1 MKYTEKE
8 NTKQLDNNKE
18 QSMNN
23 IITLAFNFV
32 KFYDKDKSYKSY
44 KEYKYN
50 VIKEFESCSLE
61 VQILTLDYISDLFI
75 KEYKTNRFHDLAQTQ
90 VDNFI
95 ELWNVLKSEDAKQKF
110 AYKIDNNTIRFD
122 ENFMISQD
130 SLIYK
135 FYNNKYYDDFN
146 TKIYKNKKMS
156 TL

>member
-8 NTKQLDNNKE
+8 NFKQLDNKE
-18 QSMNN
+18 QN

-32 KFYDKDKSYKSY
+32 KFYDEETTNI
-44 KEYKYN
+44 EYKDN
-50 VIKEFESCSLE
+50 AIKEFESCSLE
-61 VQILTLDYISDLFI
+61 VQVLALDYISDLFI
-75 KEYKTNRFHDLAQTQ
+75 KEYRINRFYDLGQKH
-90 VDNFI
+90 VDNFL

-110 AYKIDNNTIRFD
+110 AYKIDNGTIRFD

-146 TKIYKNKKMS
+146 TKFYKNKKMS

>member
-1 MKYTEKE
+1 MKNTEKE
-8 NTKQLDNNKE
+8 NFKQLDNKE
-18 QSMNN
+18 QN

-32 KFYDKDKSYKSY
+32 KSYDEDKSD
-44 KEYKYN
+44 KENKDS
-50 VIKEFESCSLE
+50 VIKRFESCSLE
-61 VQILTLDYISDLFI
+61 TQILTLDYISDLFI
-75 KEYKTNRFHDLAQTQ
+75 EEYKRNKFFDLTQKQ

-95 ELWNVLKSEDAKQKF
+95 ELWNVLKTEDAKQDF
-110 AYKIDNNTIRFD
+110 AFKLDNNTIRFN
-122 ENFMISQD
+122 ENFMISED

>member
-1 MKYTEKE
+1 MNYTEKE
-8 NTKQLDNNKE
+8 NIKQLDNKE
-18 QSMNN
+18 QN
-23 IITLAFNFV
+23 IITLAFNFI
-32 KFYDKDKSYKSY
+32 KFHDEEKNH

-50 VIKEFESCSLE
+50 VIKEFKSCSLE
-61 VQILTLDYISDLFI
+61 EQILALDYNSDLFI
-75 KEYKTNRFHDLAQTQ
+75 KEYRTNRFYDLGQKH
-90 VDNFI
+90 VDNFL

-122 ENFMISQD
+122 ENFMISED

-146 TKIYKNKKMS
+146 TKINKNKKMS

>member
-8 NTKQLDNNKE
+8 NTKQLDNKKE

-23 IITLAFNFV
+23 IITLAFNFI
-32 KFYDKDKSYKSY
+32 KFHDEEKKH

-75 KEYKTNRFHDLAQTQ
+75 KEYRTNRFYDLGQKH
-90 VDNFI
+90 VNNFI
-95 ELWNVLKSEDAKQKF
+95 ELWNVLKSEDAKYEF
-110 AYKIDNNTIRFD
+110 AYKIDNNTVRFND
-122 ENFMISQD
+122 SGILQD

-135 FYNNKYYDDFN
+135 FYNNKHYEEF
-146 TKIYKNKKMS
+146 MS
-156 TL
+156 TQFSKR

>member
-8 NTKQLDNNKE
+8 NIKQLDNNKE
-18 QSMNN
+18 QN
-23 IITLAFNFV
+23 IIALAFNFV
-32 KFYDKDKSYKSY
+32 KFYDKEITNI
-44 KEYKYN
+44 EYKDN
-50 VIKEFESCSLE
+50 AIKEFESCSLE
-61 VQILTLDYISDLFI
+61 TQILTLDYISDLFI
-75 KEYKTNRFHDLAQTQ
+75 KEYRTNRFYDLGQKH
-90 VDNFI
+90 VDNFL

-110 AYKIDNNTIRFD
+110 AYKIDNGTIRFN
-122 ENFMISQD
+122 ENFMISED

>member
-8 NTKQLDNNKE
+8 NFKQLDNKE
-18 QSMNN
+18 QN
-23 IITLAFNFV
+23 IIALAFNFV
-32 KFYDKDKSYKSY
+32 KSYDEDKSD
-44 KEYKYN
+44 KENKDS
-50 VIKEFESCSLE
+50 VINRFESCSLE
-61 VQILTLDYISDLFI
+61 VQTLTLDYISDLFI
-75 KEYKTNRFHDLAQTQ
+75 EQYRTNKFFDLTQ
-90 VDNFI
+90 KQVNNFL
-95 ELWNVLKSEDAKQKF
+95 ELWNVLKSEDVKQKF

-146 TKIYKNKKMS
+146 TKINKDKKMS

>member
-1 MKYTEKE
+1 MNYTEKE

-18 QSMNN
+18 QN
-23 IITLAFNFV
+23 IIALAFNFV
-32 KFYDKDKSYKSY
+32 KFYDKETTNI
-44 KEYKYN
+44 EYKDN
-50 VIKEFESCSLE
+50 AIEEFKSCSLE
-61 VQILTLDYISDLFI
+61 VQVLALDYISDLFI
-75 KEYKTNRFHDLAQTQ
+75 KEYKTNRFYDLGQKH
-90 VDNFI
+90 VDNFL

>member
-1 MKYTEKE
+1 MKNTEKE

-18 QSMNN
+18 QN
-23 IITLAFNFV
+23 IIAVAFNFV
-32 KFYDKDKSYKSY
+32 KFHDEEKNH

-50 VIKEFESCSLE
+50 AIKEFESCSLE
-61 VQILTLDYISDLFI
+61 TQILTLDYISDLFI
-75 KEYKTNRFHDLAQTQ
+75 KEYRTNRFYDLGQKH
-90 VDNFI
+90 VDNFL

-110 AYKIDNNTIRFD
+110 AYKIDNGTIRFN
-122 ENFMISQD
+122 ENFMISED

>member
-1 MKYTEKE
+1 MKNTEKE

-18 QSMNN
+18 QN
-23 IITLAFNFV
+23 IIAVAFNFV
-32 KFYDKDKSYKSY
+32 KFYDKETTNI
-44 KEYKYN
+44 EYKDN
-50 VIKEFESCSLE
+50 AIKEFESCSLE
-61 VQILTLDYISDLFI
+61 TQILTLDYISDLFI
-75 KEYKTNRFHDLAQTQ
+75 KEYRTNRFYDLGQKH
-90 VDNFI
+90 VDNFL

-110 AYKIDNNTIRFD
+110 AYKIDNGTIRFN
-122 ENFMISQD
+122 ENFMISED